1 MNHIFRVIFDKTR
14 NQFIAVSELTKSRGK
29 SISEKRKSAAI
40 KQSTWGGVFQLT
52 PLYTAVV
59 VLGLLGGSQT
69 ASANNVYT
77 YWGRIGTTN
86 CSNADY
92 SVSLSIKS
100 GQNDDTQCQSNYGVS
115 IGYGSWIHQSAGEH
129 SVLVGAKSTIL
140 GSDSVAVG
148 YQVTTNSEVGQT
160 VLGSYSKGLGQQA
173 VVVGQRSSA
182 SSQAV
187 AVGANVYASGD
198 SSIAIGNDDLIGSS
212 NWQTSAYSDKLPKTT
227 IGSIYSGLWAS
238 SAYFDSQNAFNSSYN
253 TVVNGKDYRIF
264 SPTYAAKTGA
274 IAIGSRT
281 VAGGEVST
289 ALGSLSFALAPKST
303 AVGIR
308 AFVASDAEGGTAIG
322 RQSRVF
328 SANSVAIGN
337 LTEATET
344 GTVAYGYKAYAVGDN
359 SMALGNQ
366 VVAGSYIQNGGD
378 FIQAYNNQANGSI
391 SDIPTVKAAVDKY
404 FADRPDGQL
413 TQKTGDAYLTIGSVD
428 IKKSSKNGSNVVV
441 LGNNSAA
448 LKDNSIALGYGTL
461 VDAVNSLGLG
471 SYNYIVGVADNTVVV
486 GLNNRV
492 LSGTGAGNNIIVG
505 LSNIIGASSS
515 DSVLIGSAINL
526 GATSRASIMLGKGT
540 SIGNNAWQSVAI
552 GQFSSVGNNATNS
565 VAFGVNSSATAASA
579 MAFGVQSSASIANSV
594 ALGYQSRT
602 DYTTEAWN
610 TKAWA
615 AKGAITVPSSEK
627 TGIISVG
634 SKGQERRITNVAS
647 GALDTDAVNVAQLRT
662 ITDTFETQLA
672 NLSDGGGVQYLSIER
687 KNSTGAAGELAG
699 KLEKTNNYQK
709 YVEMKTQ
716 LEYLNMRKDINN
728 ENFNEEAFNE
738 YKAEVEELGALYNN
752 QVSSTAT
759 SLASIDAQIAS
770 AKRELGGMTEGD
782 AKEAKRQQLVAQIKA
797 AIENAQTQ
805 DEARTM
811 TGALSNDEATAAKAD
826 TNYNNDG
833 AKGDDS
839 IAFGWKANTAAASDG
854 SVGGKHGIAL
864 GFEAT
869 VMGENSI
876 AIGGSENT
884 TKNTASGKNSIAIGT
899 ANTVNGEQ
907 SISVGY
913 KNTVSGSHSGAF
925 GDPTIINAD
934 NSYSVGNNNNISAA
948 NTFVLGNSV
957 TASQANSVYLGNNTA
972 LVTSGTAGAT
982 TEYPSATVNGV
993 TYNGFAGTTPVGVV
1007 TVGRDNQVRRIQGV
1021 AAGKIS
1027 SDSTD
1032 AINGSQLYS
1041 VVNALGANTIT
1052 LTGNNSSTTGAKAI
1066 SSNPSFAIT
1075 GDGKILTATAA
1086 AAGVSLALNTTEL
1099 AKDQTLTSTFVK
1111 VDGSNLPTDTTQLNT
1126 WKTKLGI
1133 GDSVNW
1139 VNVNSTAPTDL
1150 TGSNYNK
1157 ENSGAKGTDSIAIG
1171 NQAGAIKTATNG
1183 IAIGYAAKANG
1194 VNSVALG
1201 AQITATN
1208 EKGNAIAIGNQAGTQ
1223 LASSGTAINSLG
1235 LQSVSIGQNSYASGD
1250 TSIAIGSNAGAT
1262 GENAVA
1268 FGTASVASGS
1278 AAFASGQGSTAGAD
1292 SAVAIG
1298 QYANVSV
1305 ANSMALGANS
1315 DVDGDSV
1322 AVGSVALGA
1331 NSSVDAGVHTSGI
1344 FSIGGENT
1352 TNTVSAKPTTDS
1364 VITQSTYAQLVQA
1377 VSDAKS
1383 VFDADTTNT
1392 EKRTAY
1398 TTARVN
1404 LRNATTNKNSV
1415 LSVGSEGNER
1425 QIQNVAA
1432 GVISATSTDAINGS
1446 QLYYTNTYLTNLA
1459 TTVKTK
1465 FGGNAA
1471 LNADTGEITF
1481 TNIGDT
1487 GKDNIHDAIKAA
1499 TAVVKAGDNIAVTKA
1514 ADSNTYTVALDD
1526 TTKNKI
1532 AEIDNKA
1539 NASDLAGKAGTNLSN
1554 ITSDGKDVITGLV
1567 KAVNN
1572 DSYTTV
1578 SVDDTENGTNGQ
1590 PKKFK
1595 IGVNVA
1601 DSISNTSTEN
1611 TNKIASAQSVY
1622 NAVTEAKTEVTKV
1635 TGEDNL
1641 LDLTKTAGDGL
1652 TKDSYALS
1660 VSKSKLTTALSD
1672 TFAKTDASNLQP
1684 ANVTA
1689 WKQKL
1694 GVDTLESNTFKLTG
1708 DNSSSTSTQTLNKS
1722 GGLSFAITGNSD
1734 ITTAASG
1741 DGVALSLNKATEVT
1755 EGDTKAVTSGAVYKA
1770 INSLSST
1777 LNFSGDTTTGT
1788 PSVNL
1793 KDGTLAVNGANYIT
1807 TTANGSSLTVKLT
1820 DEAKKKLDGLS
1831 EDGKLTLKA
1840 NNSGNTKVTLTDGV
1854 NFINGTNTTATV
1866 DSTGVKFDVNN
1877 KLYNMTSLTNGAT
1890 DNAAGATTLS
1900 LSDTGVTLNSKK
1912 LSGLANGTVDA
1923 DAVNLSQLKS
1933 IATDLGGSF
1942 NTPTGAYTA
1951 PTYEAINGAAT
1962 APTSTNNAINSLITA
1977 VNGGLIFSGNTG
1989 TATTRQLGSTLNI
2002 VGAGTATA
2010 TGADT
2015 SGAISQYI
2023 TTTASDG
2030 NIAIDLTQAVKEKLA
2045 KISNDGNAVSS
2056 TQTIKLGG
2064 DSASVTDAQTLG
2076 QDGGIKFDI
2085 TQGDSSIT
2093 TNASGSSVTVQV
2105 ADGGI
2110 TTAKLADN
2118 AVTEAKLAND
2128 SVTTGKIKD
2137 ANVTT
2142 AKLADSAVTEAKL
2155 ANDSVTTGKI
2165 KDANVTTA
2173 KLADSAVTDAK
2184 LATNAV
2190 TTDKITDKNVTKA
2203 KLADDVQTS
2212 LGKADSALQGLTIG
2226 ADTNASAAGIA
2237 LSQANNR
2244 FDIVGDKGVTTSVD
2258 GNQIKVSLT
2267 QSTLTKGDN
2276 GQITA
2281 GNTGNAYATANT
2293 VATAINSAIGA
2304 LGDNTLTLTGDS
2316 NSKTTA
2322 QTLNKLGGLSFAIT
2336 GNDDI
2341 TTKASGSS
2349 VALSL
2354 NKATSVVAS
2363 TETDGSKVVTSGAV
2377 YSAVSGAKTIVSKDD
2392 TTTDNLATVTGTKS
2406 DGISGDT
2413 YKVAVT
2419 KSAVVNALG
2428 DTFAKKDAS
2437 NMADLTDDQKT
2448 AWKQAIGLDRVSN
2461 TSELSYTAN
2470 SNETKKKVAFTDGL
2484 NFTDGT
2490 NTTAEVGDNGVVK
2503 FNVKPALTGITS
2515 ISNGTDGTGASITLG
2530 DHSITL
2536 SSGTNGTNGAT
2547 LTGLTKGSITT
2558 NSTDAINGSQLYSL
2572 AKTVLGVDPETS
2584 NIFAA
2589 PTFKQISGNTV
2600 APTDF
2605 NTAITQLISAV
2616 NTGIGVDADNNSKQ
2630 TVGANEQISIIH
2642 AGTTAII
2649 DNGTN
2654 YVGTNL
2660 RTKVSKANGTTTVE
2674 LGLSEN
2680 PVFNTVKVGGGNGVT
2695 INSTPASGTGTSAQP
2710 ATITFNTPAAD
2721 GQPSTAVQLKN
2732 VADPTDAT
2740 DAANKNY
2747 VDTQVKTAT
2756 DAAKTE
2762 VKGTGSA
2769 VVTSTKATD
2778 GHSIYTVHVDQTT
2791 AYVDSEGN
2799 TLTKYGDNYYTAAAV
2814 NGKKYVNGQWYS
2826 ATDIGDDGQPKT
2838 GVTALT
2844 GDALPTAATVAGA
2857 KLLNPDA
2864 TTTAPVSLAN
2874 IASGLGLTGAADNGA
2889 SGNLSTPAAIN
2900 ADAAQKVIAGKKKG
2914 GSGAD
2919 KDTIIVD
2926 QDGKSGIYALSGAI
2940 LNKVTTLGD
2949 LQAVA
2954 QAGLD
2959 FTGSIDA
2966 TADNKG
2972 LTIHRPLGTA
2982 LNLIGAKDADAG
2994 LEGKDKYDAKNLA
3007 TFVDATN
3014 HQIQFVMKKA
3024 PSFEA
3029 LTLQGAGT
3037 NTPKVVFTPGGTTD
3051 KPTVT
3056 LSNGGAD
3063 AKPVEIKGVANGTAD
3078 DSAVNL
3084 AQLNKV
3090 AAQIGMNGKDG
3101 TSGVNGVDGA
3111 DGVNGT
3117 PAIGQPGVPGKDGKD
3132 GQGLVGPA
3140 GQDGMNGT
3148 TIVNKVQGLRDG
3160 VAGTLVYTDAK
3171 GNRVLAENGK
3181 YYDTS
3186 LVGSKVKANN
3196 GLWYDADKVNKD
3208 GSVNDTDAKGS
3219 TLAQLNDASIK
3230 AKNGDKSL
3238 GNDKVILSAVN
3249 PDGKTTAPV
3258 TIANLK
3264 HNLTTIASPTDDEV
3278 NDAVTKLGLDPDQLT
3293 DEQKASVKSKLAG
3306 EKASKE
3312 VAKLLKLDGSTNADI
3327 AAQLKRAVT
3336 LRDLQT
3342 VAQAGLIFMGNDG
3355 VNIHRAL
3362 GETFKILGSG
3372 RVYTKDAKPETAADL
3387 TKAYSVDYSA
3397 DNLITHADGTD
3408 TVRIE
3413 MKKLPH
3419 FEGII
3424 LNGKNG
3430 DDGESGKDGKDGF
3443 IGVND
3448 KGEVVV
3454 INGVNGKDGTK
3465 GKDGEPGRDGV
3476 DGQNGSKI
3484 ITEKDINGTGDAGVK
3499 LSYKA
3504 SGDGADATAKTTTL
3518 KEGLTFNGD
3527 DNIKTSTETG
3537 GVVNVKLSDKLT
3549 GIDSIGGKAGEG
3561 SLDFGSRD
3569 KTDADGK
3576 TVKDEDGNVVKEK
3589 TIDAGGSVITNVAV
3603 PTQNTDAANKGYV
3616 DSEVSKV
3623 KGDVTN
3629 INTNISNIDKTLAE
3643 GLNVDTNGKPQKI
3656 NLGNTIKVKNGINTS
3671 VSDIKKESDG
3681 VFSYTINVNGI
3692 PMSYVNKNG
3701 DTLAKVGDKFV
3712 VLKPNGEVDEKKSK
3726 DPLLTKINGMKVVTP
3741 EKDTDMTEN
3750 AKNNGLT
3757 IDNVGNGKV
3766 AEGSKQAVNGGQL
3779 HATAQSVADVL
3790 GNDFENKDGKVTVKN
3805 GTDGIGG
3812 TGKTTISDAFK
3823 EVVKRAKDSV
3833 EVIGDNSNIIVD
3845 PRESGG
3851 KKTYTVKLKQDITV
3865 DNSITI
3871 GQGKVKLTSEPAD
3884 TNKPAALNVNGAR
3897 ITGVADGVDKSD
3909 VATVGQVERLA
3920 SGTTKAISQVN
3931 KRVDNLTKES
3941 RGGIAG
3947 AMATAGLQ
3955 QTTQPGRTTVSVGT
3969 ATFKGESAVALGFSK
3984 LSDNGKVGI
3993 RLSGM
3998 TTSSGDTGGS
4008 FSVGYTW

>member
-115 IGYGSWIHQSAGEH
+115 IGYGSWIHQSAGER

-160 VLGSYSKGLGQQA
+160 VLGSYSKDLGQQA

-212 NWQTSAYSDKLPKTT
+212 DWQTSAYSDKLPKTT

-238 SAYFDSQNAFNSSYN
+238 GAYFDSQNAFNSSYN

-264 SPTYAAKTGA
+264 SPTYASGRGA

-308 AFVASDAEGGTAIG
+308 AFVASNAEGGTAIG

-337 LTEATET
+337 LTEATEA

-366 VVAGSYIQNGGD
+366 VVAGSDIENRED

-391 SDIPTVKAAVDKY
+391 SDIPTVKDAVDKY

-413 TQKTGDAYLTIGSVD
+413 TQKTGNAYLTIGSVD

-448 LKDNSIALGYGTL
+448 LQDNSIALGYGTL

-471 SYNYIVGVADNTVVV
+471 SYNYIVEGADNTVVV

-526 GATSRASIMLGKGT
+526 GATSGASIMLGKGT

-565 VAFGVNSSATAASA
+565 VAFGVSSSTTAASA

-602 DYTTEAWN
+602 DYTTEDWN

-699 KLEKTNNYQK
+699 KLEKTDNYQK

-782 AKEAKRQQLVAQIKA
+782 AKESKRQQLVAQIKA

-1007 TVGRDNQVRRIQGV
+1007 TVGSDNQVRRIQGV

-1398 TTARVN
+1398 TTARAN

-1539 NASDLAGKAGTNLSN
+1539 NASDLAGKADTNLSN

-1611 TNKIASAQSVY
+1611 INKVASAQSVY

-1641 LDLTKTAGDGL
+1641 LDLTKTARDGL

-1831 EDGKLTLKA
+1831 EDGELTLKA

-1900 LSDTGVTLNSKK
+1900 LSDTGVTLNNKK

-2267 QSTLTKGDN
+2267 QSTLTKGNN

-2281 GNTGNAYATANT
+2281 GNTGDAYATANT

-2304 LGDNTLTLTGDS
+2304 LGNNTLTLTGDS

-2341 TTKASGSS
+2341 TTTASGSS

-2377 YSAVSGAKTIVSKDD
+2377 YSAVSGAKTIVSQDD
-2392 TTTDNLATVTGTKS
+2392 TTTDNLATVIGTKS

-2490 NTTAEVGDNGVVK
+2490 NTTAEVGDHGVVK

-2515 ISNGTDGTGASITLG
+2515 ISNGKDGTGASITLG
-2530 DHSITL
+2530 DHTITL

-2584 NIFAA
+2584 NIFAS

-2966 TADNKG
+2966 STDNNKG

-3037 NTPKVVFTPGGTTD
+3037 NTPKVVFTPGGTTE

-3117 PAIGQPGVPGKDGKD
+3117 PAIGQPGVPGKDG
-3132 GQGLVGPA
+3132 QGLAGPA

-3249 PDGKTTAPV
+3249 PDGETTSPV

-3264 HNLTTIASPTDDEV
+3264 HNLTTIASPTTEEV

-3576 TVKDEDGNVVKEK
+3576 TVKDKDGNVVKEK
-3589 TIDAGGSVITNVAV
+3589 TIDAGGSVITNVAD

-3616 DSEVSKV
+3616 DSQVGNIDTKVNNLTDTVNAGFNIATEGKETAKLAKGVSIQQIAPTATVKVKDGVNTTVSKV
-3623 KGDVTN
+3623 TDEG
-3629 INTNISNIDKTLAE
+3629 SN
-3643 GLNVDTNGKPQKI
+3643 
-3656 NLGNTIKVKNGINTS
+3656 
-3671 VSDIKKESDG
+3671 

-3692 PMSYVNKNG
+3692 PMSYVNSAG
-3701 DTLAKVGDKFV
+3701 DTLVKVGDKFV
-3712 VLKPNGEVDEKKSK
+3712 ALQPNGEI
-3726 DPLLTKINGMKVVTP
+3726 DPTNTNTTIAGMKVVNP
-3741 EKDTDMTEN
+3741 DNPDKE
-3750 AKNNGLT
+3750 LT
-3757 IDNVGNGKV
+3757 VDNVADGKV
-3766 AEGSKQAVNGGQL
+3766 AEGSKQAVNGGQI
-3779 HATAQSVADVL
+3779 ANIL
-3790 GNDFENKDGKVTVKN
+3790 GIKSIDENGKVTGKDGK
-3805 GTDGIGG
+3805 DGIGG
-3812 TGKTTISDAFK
+3812 TGKNTVGEAIS
-3823 EVVKRAKDSV
+3823 EVMKKAKV
-3833 EVIGDNSNIIVD
+3833 EVASDDDNIKVTSNSD
-3845 PRESGG
+3845 
-3851 KKTYTVKLKQDITV
+3851 KTVYKVNLSDNLKFKQ
-3865 DNSITI
+3865 ITI
-3871 GQGKVKLTSEPAD
+3871 GGNVTMNTTVDQNQDGST
-3884 TNKPAALNVNGAR
+3884 TNVLNVGTEQNPTR
-3897 ITGVADGVDKSD
+3897 IRGVADGRDPTDAVN
-3909 VATVGQVERLA
+3909 VRQVNALANATN
-3920 SGTTKAISQVN
+3920 KAINNVN